1 MKKLFL
7 VMVALILT
15 LGLFACTN
23 APSLQTVANSINI
36 EFAEGDSLS
45 SVTTHITLPLSSD
58 KNKKVELSW
67 ESDQPTILDAYGT
80 VNRPEVNTEVTLTLT
95 ATLGTDSVTRTFY
108 LTVMGLYNNVIVQ
121 FMVLDQVYQT
131 FTLQAGQRIM
141 AFADP
146 VINGYTFEGWYL
158 APEGTTRY
166 QFTDAVTGS
175 WVIEARLTEIE
186 MGSYTVEIYQEN
198 INDELYTLVSTETK
212 QAPMGTTIIIPTSET
227 GFILNTELSNPSGT
241 ISSTPMTLKLYFDR
255 QSYTIIFMSDGIEV
269 DRDVIKYGQAI
280 SLPTHLIKEDHTL
293 EGWSYNSAGTIIFD
307 QNQEITSDTTL
318 YAIWK
323 YDAVY
328 TDYYASISG
337 VTDGQLKSALRTL
350 ITQMTLKT
358 YGDARYILDD
368 TDRDPNNASNVILVY
383 NRASVSGAWDGGILW
398 NREHVWPQSFLGADA
413 VNEVANI
420 ASDLQNLKPAN
431 PGINSTRG
439 NNRFVDGSGTY
450 RLISGSGFFPGDAD
464 RGDIARILLYM
475 HVRWNL
481 IINTST
487 VGDLNLLLRWHIQDP
502 VDDFERN
509 RNEVIS
515 NHQNNRNP
523 FIDYPEFAERI
534 WGPIVVTYT
543 NQASLNME
551 SITPLEF
558 VYVDMNIH
566 YTELKKSTYTM

>member
-1 MKKLFL
+1 MKKIIL
-7 VMVALILT
+7 VIVALFIT
-15 LGLFACTN
+15 CGLFAC
-23 APSLQTVANSINI
+23 AEEQSLQQVTNSINI

-45 SVTTHITLPLSSD
+45 SVTTHVTLPLSSD
-58 KNKKVELSW
+58 KNKAVVLSW

-80 VNRPEVNTEVTLTLT
+80 VNRPEVTTEVTLTLT
-95 ATLGTDSVTRTFY
+95 ATIGTQSMTRTFY
-108 LTVMGLYNNVIVQ
+108 VTVIGLYNNVTVQ

-146 VINGYTFEGWYL
+146 VVEGYTFEGWYL

-166 QFTDAVTGS
+166 QFTDAVTAS

-198 INDELYTLVSTETK
+198 INDALYTLVSTETK
-212 QAPMGTTIIIPTSET
+212 QAPIGTTISIPTSES
-227 GFILNTELSNPSGT
+227 GFILNEELSNVSGLV
-241 ISSTPMTLKLYFDR
+241 SSTPLTLKLYFDR
-255 QSYTIIFMSDGIEV
+255 ETYIITFISDGIEV
-269 DRDVIKYGQAI
+269 DQDVIKYGQSI
-280 SLPTHLIKEDHTL
+280 SLPSNLTKEDHTL
-293 EGWSYNSAGTIIFD
+293 DGWAYNVAGTLKYSLNDEIID
-307 QNQEITSDTTL
+307 DTTL

-337 VTDGQLKSALRTL
+337 VTDAQLKSSLRTL

-368 TDRDPNNASNVILVY
+368 TDRDPNRSGYVILVY
-383 NRASVSGAWDGGILW
+383 NRASVSGVWDGGIVW
-398 NREHVWPQSFLGADA
+398 NREHVWPQSMLGASAD
-413 VNEVANI
+413 NDVANI

-431 PGINSTRG
+431 PTINS
-439 NNRFVDGSGTY
+439 NRSNLPFA
-450 RLISGSGFFPGDAD
+450 SGSGSHGFVSGGYYPGDAD

-487 VGDLNLLLRWHIQDP
+487 VGDINTLLRWHIQDP

-509 RNEVIS
+509 RNEVIYTQ
-515 NHQNNRNP
+515 QNNRNP
-523 FIDYPEFAERI
+523 FIDHPEFAERI
-534 WGPIVVTYT
+534 WGPIVVTT
-543 NQASLNME
+543 SSSTTLQING
-551 SITPLEF
+551 PLP
-558 VYVDMNIH
+558 VQYIIIDLDIN
-566 YTELKKSTYTM
+566 YTEFKKSSYTM